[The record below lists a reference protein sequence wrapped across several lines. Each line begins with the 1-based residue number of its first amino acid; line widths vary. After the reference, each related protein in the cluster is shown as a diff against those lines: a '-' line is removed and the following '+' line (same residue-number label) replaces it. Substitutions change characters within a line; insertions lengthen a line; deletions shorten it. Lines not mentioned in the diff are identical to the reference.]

1 MHPVI
6 LWPMVVAAVL
16 CLCAAVVT
24 AAQAVWWLTRPPT
37 VDYVRRVLRAVA
49 PTQLAAAVILAAG
62 AVVALSASPPMS
74 AVVLIGCVVGA
85 VGTVAAG
92 CWQSAKAVLR
102 DEKRRGA
109 RVVGR
114 LRRRLRDVHAV
125 LRPSQLRL
133 MSIGWVASSDNGI
146 G

>member
-1 MHPVI
+1 MTLRGATPMHPVI
-6 LWPMVVAAVL
+6 LWPMVAAAVL

-62 AVVALSASPPMS
+62 ASVALSAGPPMS

-102 DEKRRGA
+102 DQKRREAQSSAGCGGA
-109 RVVGR
+109 CATCTLSCG
-114 LRRRLRDVHAV
+114 
-125 LRPSQLRL
+125 
-133 MSIGWVASSDNGI
+133 
-146 G
+146 

>member
-1 MHPVI
+1 MRGTTPAHTVYSG
-6 LWPMVVAAVL
+6 PMVAAAVL

-37 VDYVRRVLRAVA
+37 VDYVRRVLRAVG
-49 PTQLAAAVILAAG
+49 PTQLAAAAILAAG
-62 AVVALSASPPMS
+62 AVVALAAGPPMS
-74 AVVLIGCVVGA
+74 TVVLIGCVVAA

-109 RVVGR
+109 E
-114 LRRRLRDVHAV
+114 
-125 LRPSQLRL
+125 
-133 MSIGWVASSDNGI
+133 SSPGC
-146 G
+146 GGACATCTLSCG